1 MSAGNLNGR
10 DDDGNS
16 FYAAMARTATRG
28 VALYFSRPVRL
39 FRPSKVSGWQI
50 LNGLASQH
58 GQSLTPQYVSN
69 LVQKQGFMVIPKHFV
84 PPMIVNLAL
93 GSVLWATYGE
103 AVSTLNSQISSP
115 LLVSALSGGIAGGTQ
130 AVLAAPAENVRF
142 WLEGGNPVNGWSHA
156 WKEVFRGSD
165 GSSTLPKETQLRE
178 AKQVKVWMKEVGEMA
193 GRGWNGWGW
202 GVAKDTCGTSL
213 LLWTCELMSSL
224 KDLRLGFAVFF
235 AIFELTRR
243 AAGSAKI
250 AVEAHMQ
257 DEERRGNVIHTNVP
271 RIAHAFTLVSGGACA
286 GLAYEMACRPWDNAR
301 KAVHVHQVTRPSEH
315 HSALM
320 ILLRKLKDEGLVSF
334 FQNLSPATHEEPSSA
349 LRRRARSFL
358 RTLARVGPWGVGF
371 LVWESF
377 GPGIS

>member
-1 MSAGNLNGR
+1 
-10 DDDGNS
+10 
-16 FYAAMARTATRG
+16 MARTATRG

-58 GQSLTPQYVSN
+58 GQSLTPQYVRG
-69 LVQKQGFMVIPKHFV
+69 LVKQQGFMMIPKHFV

-103 AVSTLNSQISSP
+103 AANVLHEHISSP
-115 LLVSALSGGIAGGTQ
+115 VLVSAVSGGIAGGAQ

-142 WLEGGNPVNGWSHA
+142 FLEGGNTANGWSHA
-156 WKEVFRGSD
+156 WKEVFLGSD
-165 GSSTLPKETQLRE
+165 TPSTLPRE
-178 AKQVKVWMKEVGEMA
+178 AQLHKARQVKAWMREVGEMA

-202 GVAKDTCGTSL
+202 GVAKDTCGFS
-213 LLWTCELMSSL
+213 
-224 KDLRLGFAVFF
+224 VFF

-243 AAGSAKI
+243 VATHVKSAA
-250 AVEAHMQ
+250 ELRLQ
-257 DEERRGNVIHTNVP
+257 DEERRGHVVQRNIP
-271 RIAHAFTLVSGGACA
+271 RIVHAVTLVAGGAGA
-286 GLAYEMACRPWDNAR
+286 GLAYELTCRPWDIAR
-301 KAVHVHQVTRPSEH
+301 KHVHINQLSTPSTRKNNVV
-315 HSALM
+315 L
-320 ILLRKLKDEGLVSF
+320 LLRKLKDDGLRSF
-334 FQNLSPATHEEPSSA
+334 FVNPSPATHDEVRSLA
-349 LRRRARSFL
+349 QQRLKSFL